1 MAAKPVIFSLDDEA
15 EVLRAVELDL
25 RKGFGQNYRIIKSDN
40 GQAALDTL
48 QKLKLRNEPVALF
61 LVDQRMP
68 EMTGVEFLERAMEIF
83 PDAKRVLLT
92 AYADTEAAIRAINM
106 VKIDYYLM
114 KPWDPPE
121 DKLYPVLEDLLDD
134 WQAAFRPGFDGVR
147 LLGSRW
153 SSKAH
158 YVRDFLARNQIPY
171 QWLDIDTSEEAQ
183 ALLKNLGTDTPV
195 LPVVFL
201 PDGEW
206 CSDPTLTELAERL
219 KLKTRAEN
227 PFYDMVIVGAGPAG
241 LAAAVYG
248 GSEGLKTVLIEREAP
263 GGQAGTSS
271 KIENYLGFPQG
282 LSGAELARRAV
293 MQARRFGVEIL
304 APQEVV
310 NVTLDG
316 KYRIVHLAD
325 GSKISCHALFIAT
338 GVSYRT
344 LDIPGCTDLTG
355 AGVYYG
361 AALTEGPYLKDEDV
375 YIVGG
380 ANSAGQAAMYFS
392 RYARSVKM
400 MVRGPSLSAT
410 MSQYLIDN
418 IDNTPNIHVVPF
430 TQVTEV
436 LGGERLEQI
445 TISNSETG
453 TAETVPASALFIFI
467 GAQPHTEWLGDLV
480 ERDEKGFILAGS
492 DLIRGG
498 KRPKG
503 WPLDRDPY
511 LLEASVPGIF
521 VVGDVR
527 ARSVKRVASAVG
539 EGSMAV
545 QFVHQYL
552 GAL

>member
-1 MAAKPVIFSLDDEA
+1 MAVKPVIFSLDDEP

-25 RKGFGQNYRIIKSDN
+25 RKGFGQNYRIMRADN
-40 GQAALDTL
+40 GQAALETL
-48 QKLKLRNEPVALF
+48 QKIKLRNDPVALF

-68 EMTGVEFLERAMEIF
+68 EMTGVEFLEKAMEIF

-121 DKLYPVLEDLLDD
+121 DKLYPVLGDLLDD

-147 LLGSRW
+147 VLGSRW
-153 SSKAH
+153 SPKTH

-171 QWLDIDTSEEAQ
+171 QWLDIDSSDEAKK
-183 ALLKNLGTDTPV
+183 LLAHLGVDTPA

-206 CSDPTLTELAERL
+206 CTDPEISELANRL
-219 KLKTRAEN
+219 RLKTRAEN
-227 PFYDMVIVGAGPAG
+227 PFYDMVIVGGGPAG

-248 GSEGLKTVLIEREAP
+248 GSEGLRTVLIEREAP

-304 APQEVV
+304 SPQEVV
-310 NVTLDG
+310 KVTLDG
-316 KYRIVHLAD
+316 QYRIVHLAD

-344 LDIPGCTDLTG
+344 LDVPGVERLTG

-375 YIVGG
+375 YIIGG
-380 ANSAGQAAMYFS
+380 ANSAGQAAMYFA
-392 RYARSVKM
+392 RYARQVNM
-400 MVRGPSLSAT
+400 LVRGPSLSAT

-418 IDNTPNIHVVPF
+418 IANTPNIRVVPY
-430 TQVTEV
+430 TQVIEAH
-436 LGGERLEQI
+436 GDERLEKV
-445 TISNSETG
+445 TLSNSETG
-453 TAETVPASALFIFI
+453 AVETVPATGLFIFI
-467 GAQPHTEWLGDLV
+467 GAQPHTDWLGDLV
-480 ERDEKGFILAGS
+480 ERDEKGFILSGA
-492 DLIRGG
+492 DLIRNG

-503 WPLDRDPY
+503 WTLDRDPY

-527 ARSVKRVASAVG
+527 YRSVKRVASAVG

-552 GAL
+552 GGL

>member
-1 MAAKPVIFSLDDEA
+1 MVAKPVIFSLDDEP

-25 RKGFGQNYRIIKSDN
+25 RKGFGQNYRIMRADN
-40 GQAALDTL
+40 GQAALETL
-48 QKLKLRNEPVALF
+48 QKIKLRNEPVALF

-68 EMTGVEFLERAMEIF
+68 EMTGVEFLEKAMDIF

-92 AYADTEAAIRAINM
+92 AYADTEAAIRAINQ

-121 DKLYPVLEDLLDD
+121 DKLYPILTDLLDD
-134 WQAAFRPGFDGVR
+134 WQAAFRPSFDGVR
-147 LLGSRW
+147 VLGSRW
-153 SSKAH
+153 SPKTH

-171 QWLDIDTSEEAQ
+171 QWLDIDTSGEAQ
-183 ALLKNLGTDTPV
+183 SLLEHLAAEHPT

-201 PDGEW
+201 PNGEW
-206 CSDPTLTELAERL
+206 CSDPDIAELASRL

-227 PFYDMVIVGAGPAG
+227 PFYDMVIVGGGPAG

-248 GSEGLKTVLIEREAP
+248 GSEGLRTVLIEREAP

-293 MQARRFGVEIL
+293 LQARRFGVEIL
-304 APQEVV
+304 SPQEVV
-310 NVTLDG
+310 GVTVDG
-316 KYRIVHLAD
+316 QYRIVHLAD
-325 GSKISCHALFIAT
+325 GNKISCHALFIAT

-344 LDIPGCTDLTG
+344 LNIPGVEQLAG

-361 AALTEGPYLKDEDV
+361 AALTEGPYMKDEDV
-375 YIVGG
+375 YIIGG

-392 RYARSVKM
+392 RYARSVNM
-400 MVRGPSLSAT
+400 LVRGPSLSAT
-410 MSQYLIDN
+410 MSHYLIDN
-418 IDNTPNIHVVPF
+418 IGQTPNIHVVPF
-430 TQVTEV
+430 TQVTEAH
-436 LGGERLEQI
+436 GTERLEQV
-445 TISNSETG
+445 TLSNSETG
-453 TAETVPASALFIFI
+453 VVETVPASALFIFI
-467 GAQPHTEWLGDLV
+467 GAQPHTDWLGGLV
-480 ERDEKGFILAGS
+480 ERDDNGFILAGS
-492 DLIRGG
+492 DLVHNG

-503 WPLDRDPY
+503 WTLDRDPY

-527 ARSVKRVASAVG
+527 YRSIKRVASAVG

-552 GAL
+552 GGL